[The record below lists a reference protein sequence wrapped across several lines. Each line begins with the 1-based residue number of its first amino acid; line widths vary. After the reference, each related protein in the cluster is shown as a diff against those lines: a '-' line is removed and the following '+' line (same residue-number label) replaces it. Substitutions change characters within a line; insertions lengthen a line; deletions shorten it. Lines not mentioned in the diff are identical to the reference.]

1 MNGVIGLGWLGY
13 GLWQRGFVY
22 AASTSMGIGA
32 YLAMGRQF
40 LELIMHLFVISLI
53 SYGLWHHMPLARGV
67 CLVGGGLAIGLG
79 VLMGVLMALA
89 FGKSGHVPAELGRP
103 AALFFVYGLVQIGVL
118 TRPSVR
124 VLFDKTTS
132 VVRRSGGD

>member
-13 GLWQRGFVY
+13 GLWQRGFLY
-22 AASTSMGIGA
+22 AASASMGIGA
-32 YLAMGRQF
+32 YLAMGRQI
-40 LELIMHLFVISLI
+40 LELILNLLVFSLI
-53 SYGLWHHMPLARGV
+53 SYGLWRHMPLARGLL
-67 CLVGGGLAIGLG
+67 LVLGALAIGLS

-103 AALFFVYGLVQIGVL
+103 AAFFFIYGLVQIGVL

-124 VLFDKTTS
+124 ALFDKTTS
-132 VVRRSGGD
+132 AVPRSGGD